1 METTQPD
8 YFANED
14 SDRARPPTTSGQ
26 GRLPKQDPRD
36 HTVTQSHGCLL
47 EASRQL
53 STQHHYQLL
62 CHGTR
67 APGRPGR
74 TQTCTLIKNFK
85 SAGRRNVPYVT
96 RN

>member
-26 GRLPKQDPRD
+26 GRLPKPDPRD